1 MPLSLRPVTYPNALV
16 RWDQSALILHFFWG
30 WQFLQACVMEAG
42 QMLIIGTTGLAG
54 ATINYKEYV
63 SFLLT

>member
-1 MPLSLRPVTYPNALV
+1 
-16 RWDQSALILHFFWG
+16 
-30 WQFLQACVMEAG
+30 MEAG